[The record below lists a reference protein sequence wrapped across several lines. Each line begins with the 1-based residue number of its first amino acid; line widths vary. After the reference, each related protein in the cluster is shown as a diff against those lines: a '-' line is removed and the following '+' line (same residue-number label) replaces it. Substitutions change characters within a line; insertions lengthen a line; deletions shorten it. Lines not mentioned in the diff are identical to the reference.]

1 MSNNGAA
8 RMEYPEPLVGDSANR
23 DMQIRNYIF
32 RLTDYINRLTSR
44 VEDLEAAAQAGNE
57 GA

>member
-1 MSNNGAA
+1 MTNGAV
-8 RMEYPEPLVGDSANR
+8 RMEYPEPLVGDAANR
-23 DMQIRNYIF
+23 DMQLRNYIF

-44 VEDLEAAAQAGNE
+44 IEDLERAQAGNE